1 MQKIIASNGYIGII
15 AINHGIC
22 TQVTYL
28 DYDGKTVRRAAIYED
43 IIGFGPY
50 FKVHGEKLYLRD
62 FIRTDF

>member
-15 AINHGIC
+15 EIGYYGES
-22 TQVTYL
+22 VKYL
-28 DYDGKTVRRAAIYED
+28 DYDGKTVRRAAIRED

-62 FIRTDF
+62 FIRTGAF